1 VPGGPSHVTDDEN
14 ALISAPTEAEEEELK
29 PCDDALV
36 TTVLNVVS
44 LQLDVGTKPVDAD
57 VTPPPTLPVSSL
69 HDDVALALALTG
81 AVAVSL
87 AGTAELVLTPA
98 GAVLDAVP
106 VSSLQDVELAS
117 GADAVAGPVAV
128 ALTVLFSLH
137 GVVDSSGSVVDVDCC
152 GVSSVQVV
160 SEGTAA
166 VSVVLGWAGAS
177 VEEAVAS
184 GVVMQVSVEESDP
197 LMASAVLVE
206 ETAVSE
212 G

>member
-69 HDDVALALALTG
+69 HDDVALALALTD

-87 AGTAELVLTPA
+87 AGTAGLVLTTA

-117 GADAVAGPVAV
+117 GAVAV
-128 ALTVLFSLH
+128 ALTVLVSLH

-177 VEEAVAS
+177 VEDAVAS

-197 LMASAVLVE
+197 VMASAELVE
-206 ETAVSE
+206 DTAVSE